1 MNEKSEKAGRI
12 LVMDDEPGMRF
23 VLSRGL
29 SRHGYEVDTASNI
42 DEARELLNEHTYFLA
57 FFDIILPDGSGL
69 DFLDSVKKR
78 LNAPSIVVMTA
89 EATMNNAVKAMQKG
103 AFDYL
108 TKPLDLDEVEALVER
123 IVEYRDM
130 SLELENLKTGEPVVS
145 APDELIGRSP
155 AMQEVFKLI
164 GRSAN
169 TDTTILITGPTGS
182 GKELVARALHHN
194 SSRVKGPFITVNCAA
209 IPHDL
214 LESELFGHTKGA
226 FTGATG
232 DSKGKFL
239 AADGG
244 AILLDEV
251 GDMPLALQAKMLRV
265 LQEKEFYP
273 VGSIRSVRCDVRV
286 LASTNRDLSAD
297 VESGS
302 FREDL
307 YHRLN
312 VVRIDLPHLRDRK
325 EDVPQLAE
333 HFLGKIAQTF
343 NDKPKSMAPAVK
355 EALLAY
361 DWPGNV
367 RELEN
372 IVRRAVLMA
381 PGEMIMIDH
390 LPPEFGGEQH
400 GRFNNDSLDNVV
412 KGIMAR
418 AKAGEVYGTVISA
431 VERALIENA
440 LKREGGVQI
449 RAAKLLGLNRNTLTK
464 KINDLKIRLDG

>member
-1 MNEKSEKAGRI
+1 MNKKSEKAGRI

-355 EALLAY
+355 ETLLAY

-390 LPPEFGGEQH
+390 LPPELGGEQH
-400 GRFNNDSLDNVV
+400 GRFNNDSLNNIV